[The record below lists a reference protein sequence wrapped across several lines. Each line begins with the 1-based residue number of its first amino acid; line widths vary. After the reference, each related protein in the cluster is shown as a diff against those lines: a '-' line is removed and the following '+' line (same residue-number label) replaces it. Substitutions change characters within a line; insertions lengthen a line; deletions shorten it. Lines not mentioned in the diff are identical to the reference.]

1 MIPADLLDQLR
12 EKDPELWGK
21 IAETALSEYEYH
33 DEEFNAWISNDIT
46 YTDLFGPAQEAWL
59 QHCLQ
64 EAIRARGWHLYQI
77 RNDDLPGL
85 PCFADIIILGH
96 GKEHDIHNEGEGST
110 ESEALLRA
118 YLAAIQTE
126 DKT

>member
-1 MIPADLLDQLR
+1 MA
-12 EKDPELWGK
+12 G
-21 IAETALSEYEYH
+21 
-33 DEEFNAWISNDIT
+33 
-46 YTDLFGPAQEAWL
+46 AWL

-85 PCFADIIILGH
+85 PCYAEIVILGH
-96 GKEHDIHNEGEGST
+96 GKEHDISHDGEGAT
-110 ESEALLRA
+110 EAEALLRA

>member
-1 MIPADLLDQLR
+1 MIPADLLDQLQ
-12 EKDPELWGK
+12 EKDPELWEQITGLEL
-21 IAETALSEYEYH
+21 AEYEYD
-33 DEEFNAWISNDIT
+33 DENGSMSGYIYQE
-46 YTDLFGPAQEAWL
+46 DLIKGAQEAWL

-96 GKEHDIHNEGEGST
+96 GKEHDIHHEGEGDT
-110 ESEALLRA
+110 EAEALSRA
-118 YLAAIQTE
+118 YLAAIHGE
-126 DKT
+126 KA